1 MRMKHI
7 KRGAVGTL
15 LIFLLSTVLPA
26 LNVKGNENDISDD
39 YVNIIIEYE
48 DYIPEDSNNDPSY
61 KNVKTLEN
69 LLIKTMSVPSSSL
82 REISLSKNVRRITY
96 DQEMTT
102 SESYAPLSEDDWNQ
116 DAIGTFDAWNEGLTG
131 DGVKVAVL
139 DTGFYKH
146 PEITYKDGYSIF
158 DETHELGVDE
168 WTNDHSG
175 HGTHVAGIIGAH
187 QGTRAQGVAPG
198 VDLYGVK
205 IYHEDNR
212 NKTSAANLLNGINW
226 AISQKVDIITLSSGY
241 QGFNSA
247 VHKIISDNNITY
259 NEEFI
264 DGVNKDIL
272 FIAASGNYS
281 NGWDTIDFP
290 AAHEEVVAVANVN
303 RDLISDRDSKKGS
316 TIDDFK
322 YENDL
327 SAPGKNILSLGLN
340 NSHTVMSGTSQSA
353 PHVAGIAALLMEKYP
368 QKTAYEIQKLME
380 EQALDLGE
388 PGHDDNYGHGLVQ
401 YEAQAAEAPDQTD
414 EEPSEEETDLPEEE
428 TPEDGSDTSEETD
441 ETDGA
446 DDAEEETDSGSE
458 EDALSEGETGSEE
471 IDGSQREDSTEDPAP
486 EETADEESSETD
498 EAAEEEPAD
507 SDDTEQEEETDE
519 DEPADSTNDEATAE
533 DSEETE
539 EPAPQRTVWI
549 RPSETNG
556 VATIAE
562 EDIQAVAENGV
573 LAVSFD
579 ASLGHIDRIS
589 LSSDQIQT
597 LKEKNV
603 ALLVARVDL
612 EWVIPTSNLSEG
624 NALLTFEPTRQAVT
638 FEEITKGKILTFG
651 IEQEGQQLASFPSH
665 MTYRFFTPAAEYNQ
679 DNLYQWNET
688 DESWEL
694 LGDAYTKGGVVGVTT
709 ETPTLAVFN
718 PEELA
723 SARADAEAEKE
734 EPAVSEPEQPE
745 TEPVET
751 EEEDESAF
759 LDGNSSGLPVVLSS
773 VVVVILS
780 VSGGFYFFGGK
791 AK

>member
-26 LNVKGNENDISDD
+26 GQIFAEDD
-39 YVNIIIEYE
+39 RTDNE
-48 DYIPEDSNNDPSY
+48 DYLEIIVRYEETVPDEASLDPRF
-61 KNVKTLEN
+61 KNIETMDVLP
-69 LLIKTMSVPSSSL
+69 IQTMSVPVSAVKEVSL
-82 REISLSKNVRRITY
+82 QENVRRITY
-96 DQEMTT
+96 NQEVET
-102 SESYAPLSEDDWNQ
+102 SQSTYDVSIDDWNQ
-116 DAIGTFDAWNEGLTG
+116 DMIGTFDAWEDGYTG
-131 DGVKVAVL
+131 QNVNVAVL
-139 DTGFYKH
+139 DTGFYQH
-146 PEITYKDGYSIF
+146 PEITYAGGYSIF
-158 DETHELGVDE
+158 GEDDEMGPDP

-175 HGTHVAGIIGAH
+175 HGTHVAGILGAE
-187 QGTRAQGVAPG
+187 QGTRAQGIAPG
-198 VDLYGVK
+198 IDLYGVK
-205 IYHEDNR
+205 VYHEDNGG
-212 NKTSAANLLNGINW
+212 KTRVGNLLSGLEW
-226 AISQKVDIITLSSGY
+226 AIQNESDIIVISSGY
-241 QGFNSA
+241 AEPNNEVHEMIQLAASQG
-247 VHKIISDNNITY
+247 
-259 NEEFI
+259 
-264 DGVNKDIL
+264 IL
-272 FIAASGNYS
+272 TIAASGNMTEDNAS
-281 NGWDTIDFP
+281 IDYP
-290 AAHEEVVAVANVN
+290 AAHPEVIAVSGVN
-303 RDLISDRDSKKGS
+303 QSQAHVSDSMLAS
-316 TIDDFK
+316 
-322 YENDL
+322 ENEL
-327 SAPGKNILSLGLN
+327 AAPGQNILSLSTDG
-340 NSHTVMSGTSQSA
+340 SHVPMSGTSQA
-353 PHVAGIAALLMEKYP
+353 VPHVAGVAALLMDKYP
-368 QKTAYEIQKLME
+368 NESASAIRQRMTD
-380 EQALDLGE
+380 QALDLGE
-388 PGHDDNYGHGLVQ
+388 TGRDVIYGYGLVQ
-401 YEAQAAEAPDQTD
+401 YAEQIPDETVPEEEPT
-414 EEPSEEETDLPEEE
+414 EEPSEEEPAPESDNE
-428 TPEDGSDTSEETD
+428 TPV
-441 ETDGA
+441 
-446 DDAEEETDSGSE
+446 
-458 EDALSEGETGSEE
+458 EGETGSEE
-471 IDGSQREDSTEDPAP
+471 TEGSQQEDSTEDPAP
-486 EETADEESSETD
+486 EETADEDSSETE
-498 EAAEEEPAD
+498 EAAEEEPAG
-507 SDDTEQEEETDE
+507 SDDTEQEEEIDE
-519 DEPADSTNDEATAE
+519 DEPADSSDDEAPAE

-556 VATIAE
+556 VATIVE

-718 PEELA
+718 PEELG

>member
-1 MRMKHI
+1 MKHI

-26 LNVKGNENDISDD
+26 GQIFAEDD
-39 YVNIIIEYE
+39 RTDNE
-48 DYIPEDSNNDPSY
+48 DYIEIIVRYEETVPDEASLDPRF
-61 KNVKTLEN
+61 KNIETMDVLP
-69 LLIKTMSVPSSSL
+69 IQTMSVPVSAVKEVSL
-82 REISLSKNVRRITY
+82 QENVRRITY
-96 DQEMTT
+96 NQEVET
-102 SESYAPLSEDDWNQ
+102 SQSTYDVSIDDWNQ
-116 DAIGTFDAWNEGLTG
+116 DMIGTFDAWEDGYTG
-131 DGVKVAVL
+131 QNVNVAVL
-139 DTGFYKH
+139 DTGFYQH
-146 PEITYKDGYSIF
+146 PEITYAGGYSIF
-158 DETHELGVDE
+158 GEDDEMGPDP

-175 HGTHVAGIIGAH
+175 HGTHVAGILGAE
-187 QGTRAQGVAPG
+187 QGTRAQGIAPG
-198 VDLYGVK
+198 IDLYGVK
-205 IYHEDNR
+205 VYHEDNGG
-212 NKTSAANLLNGINW
+212 KTRVGNLLSGLEW
-226 AISQKVDIITLSSGY
+226 AIQNESDIIVISSGY
-241 QGFNSA
+241 AEPNNEVHEMIQLAASQG
-247 VHKIISDNNITY
+247 
-259 NEEFI
+259 
-264 DGVNKDIL
+264 IL
-272 FIAASGNYS
+272 TIAASGNMTEDNAS
-281 NGWDTIDFP
+281 IDYP
-290 AAHEEVVAVANVN
+290 AAHPEVIAVSGVN
-303 RDLISDRDSKKGS
+303 QSQAHVSDSMLAS
-316 TIDDFK
+316 
-322 YENDL
+322 ENEL
-327 SAPGKNILSLGLN
+327 AAPGQNILSLSTDG
-340 NSHTVMSGTSQSA
+340 SHVPMSGTSQA
-353 PHVAGIAALLMEKYP
+353 VPHVAGVAALLMEKYP
-368 QKTAYEIQKLME
+368 NESASAIRQRMTD
-380 EQALDLGE
+380 QAIDLGE
-388 PGHDDNYGHGLVQ
+388 TGRDVIYGYGLVQ
-401 YEAQAAEAPDQTD
+401 YAEQIPEEEPT
-414 EEPSEEETDLPEEE
+414 EEPSEEEPATGDEGTAGGTDEE
-428 TPEDGSDTSEETD
+428 TPEGTTDNTDDPNESEEGTAPESD
-441 ETDGA
+441 NETPV
-446 DDAEEETDSGSE
+446 
-458 EDALSEGETGSEE
+458 EGETGSEE

-507 SDDTEQEEETDE
+507 SDDTEQEEEIEE
-519 DEPADSTNDEATAE
+519 DEPADSSDDEAPAE

-556 VATIAE
+556 VATIVE

-579 ASLGHIDRIS
+579 ASLGHIERIS
-589 LSSDQIQT
+589 LSSDQVQT

-612 EWVIPTSNLSEG
+612 EWVIPTSNLSDG
-624 NALLTFEPTRQAVT
+624 NALLTFEPTRQTVT

-651 IEQEGQQLASFPSH
+651 IEQEGQQLASFPSQ

-679 DNLYQWNET
+679 DHLYQWNET

-723 SARADAEAEKE
+723 STRADAEADNE

-759 LDGNSSGLPVVLSS
+759 LDDSSGLPVVLSS

>member
-1 MRMKHI
+1 MKHI

-26 LNVKGNENDISDD
+26 GQIFAEDD
-39 YVNIIIEYE
+39 RTDNE
-48 DYIPEDSNNDPSY
+48 DYIEIIVRYEETVPDEASLDPRF
-61 KNVKTLEN
+61 KNIETMDVLP
-69 LLIKTMSVPSSSL
+69 IQTMSVPVSAVKEVSL
-82 REISLSKNVRRITY
+82 QENVRRITY
-96 DQEMTT
+96 NQEVET
-102 SESYAPLSEDDWNQ
+102 SQSTYDVSIDDWNQ
-116 DAIGTFDAWNEGLTG
+116 DMIGTFDAWEDGYTG
-131 DGVKVAVL
+131 QNVNVAVL
-139 DTGFYKH
+139 DTGFYQH
-146 PEITYKDGYSIF
+146 PEITYAGGYSIF
-158 DETHELGVDE
+158 GEDDDP

-175 HGTHVAGIIGAH
+175 HGTHVAGILGAE
-187 QGTRAQGVAPG
+187 QGTRAQGIAPDI
-198 VDLYGVK
+198 DLYGVK
-205 IYHEDNR
+205 VYHEDNGG
-212 NKTSAANLLNGINW
+212 KTRVGNLLSGLEW
-226 AISQKVDIITLSSGY
+226 AIQNESDIIVISSGY
-241 QGFNSA
+241 AEPNNEVHEMIQLAASQG
-247 VHKIISDNNITY
+247 
-259 NEEFI
+259 
-264 DGVNKDIL
+264 IL
-272 FIAASGNYS
+272 TIAASGNMTEDNAS
-281 NGWDTIDFP
+281 IDYP
-290 AAHEEVVAVANVN
+290 AAHPEVIAVSGVN
-303 RDLISDRDSKKGS
+303 QSQAHVSDSMLAS
-316 TIDDFK
+316 
-322 YENDL
+322 ENEL
-327 SAPGKNILSLGLN
+327 AAPGQNILSLSTDG
-340 NSHTVMSGTSQSA
+340 SHVPMSGTSQA
-353 PHVAGIAALLMEKYP
+353 VPHVAGVAALLMDKYP
-368 QKTAYEIQKLME
+368 NESASAIRQRMTD
-380 EQALDLGE
+380 QALDLGE
-388 PGHDDNYGHGLVQ
+388 TGRDVIYGYGLVQ
-401 YEAQAAEAPDQTD
+401 YAEQIPDETVPEEEPT
-414 EEPSEEETDLPEEE
+414 EEPSEEEPAPGDEGTAGGTDEE
-428 TPEDGSDTSEETD
+428 TPGGNTDNTDDPNESEEGTAPESD
-441 ETDGA
+441 NETPV
-446 DDAEEETDSGSE
+446 
-458 EDALSEGETGSEE
+458 EGETGSEE
-471 IDGSQREDSTEDPAP
+471 IDGSQQEDSTEDPAP
-486 EETADEESSETD
+486 EETADEDSSET
-498 EAAEEEPAD
+498 EETAEEEPAD
-507 SDDTEQEEETDE
+507 NEDTESKEEIDE
-519 DEPADSTNDEATAE
+519 DEPADSSDDEAPAE

-539 EPAPQRTVWI
+539 APEPQRTVWI

-612 EWVIPTSNLSEG
+612 EWVIPASNLSEG

-709 ETPTLAVFN
+709 ETSTLAVFN

-734 EPAVSEPEQPE
+734 APAVSEPEQPE

>member
-1 MRMKHI
+1 MKHI

-26 LNVKGNENDISDD
+26 GQIFAEDD
-39 YVNIIIEYE
+39 RTDNE
-48 DYIPEDSNNDPSY
+48 DYLEIIVRYEETVPDEASLDPRF
-61 KNVKTLEN
+61 KNIETMDVLP
-69 LLIKTMSVPSSSL
+69 IQTMSVPVSAVKEVSL
-82 REISLSKNVRRITY
+82 QENVRRITY
-96 DQEMTT
+96 NQEVET
-102 SESYAPLSEDDWNQ
+102 SQSTYDVSIDDWNQ
-116 DAIGTFDAWNEGLTG
+116 DMIGTFDAWEDGYTG
-131 DGVKVAVL
+131 QNVNVAVL
-139 DTGFYKH
+139 DTGFYQH
-146 PEITYKDGYSIF
+146 PEITYAGGYSIF
-158 DETHELGVDE
+158 GEDDEMGPDP

-175 HGTHVAGIIGAH
+175 HGTHVAGILGAE
-187 QGTRAQGVAPG
+187 QGTRAQGIAPG
-198 VDLYGVK
+198 IDLYGVK
-205 IYHEDNR
+205 VYHEDNGG
-212 NKTSAANLLNGINW
+212 KTRVGNLLSGLEW
-226 AISQKVDIITLSSGY
+226 AIQNESDIIVISSGY
-241 QGFNSA
+241 AEPNNEVHEMIQLAASQG
-247 VHKIISDNNITY
+247 
-259 NEEFI
+259 
-264 DGVNKDIL
+264 IL
-272 FIAASGNYS
+272 TIAASGNMTEDNAS
-281 NGWDTIDFP
+281 IDYP
-290 AAHEEVVAVANVN
+290 AAHPEVIAVSGVN
-303 RDLISDRDSKKGS
+303 QSQAHVSDSMLAS
-316 TIDDFK
+316 
-322 YENDL
+322 ENEL
-327 SAPGKNILSLGLN
+327 AAPGQNILSLSTDG
-340 NSHTVMSGTSQSA
+340 SHVPMSGTSQA
-353 PHVAGIAALLMEKYP
+353 VPHVAGVAALLMDKYP
-368 QKTAYEIQKLME
+368 NESASAIRQRMTD
-380 EQALDLGE
+380 QALDLGE
-388 PGHDDNYGHGLVQ
+388 TGRDVIYGYGLVQ
-401 YEAQAAEAPDQTD
+401 YAEQIPDETVPEEEPT
-414 EEPSEEETDLPEEE
+414 EEPSEEEPAPESDNE
-428 TPEDGSDTSEETD
+428 TPV
-441 ETDGA
+441 
-446 DDAEEETDSGSE
+446 
-458 EDALSEGETGSEE
+458 EGETGSEE
-471 IDGSQREDSTEDPAP
+471 TEGSQQEDSTEDPAP
-486 EETADEESSETD
+486 EETADEDSSETE
-498 EAAEEEPAD
+498 EAAEEEPAG
-507 SDDTEQEEETDE
+507 SDDTEQEEEIDE
-519 DEPADSTNDEATAE
+519 DEPADSSDDEAPAE

-556 VATIAE
+556 VATIVE

-718 PEELA
+718 PEELG